1 MEWTPSQ
8 HMNTVD
14 LKAVIASWGLYAPHG
29 AEKPELRAYVSE
41 KYQEIMAERVKHTS
55 ILVQSTVVC
64 VDKSVGTDAPQ
75 ACTTYIGSDEPISTF
90 SLAGSSCA
98 ASDGDFRHVFAADDP
113 LRTPFRVLTYEAAMA
128 SASSSSSATP
138 KTARAATSSSSSAIP
153 KTAPKA
159 KSEPK
164 PEKPGRVSRDNGNI
178 YV

>member
-1 MEWTPSQ
+1 MEWMPSQ

-75 ACTTYIGSDEPISTF
+75 ACTTYIGSDEPISTM

-98 ASDGDFRHVFAADDP
+98 ASDRDFHHVFAADDP
-113 LRTPFRVLTYEAAMA
+113 LRTPFRLLTYDA
-128 SASSSSSATP
+128 
-138 KTARAATSSSSSAIP
+138 ARAAASST
-153 KTAPKA
+153 TAAKPKA
-159 KSEPK
+159 EPKQK
-164 PEKPGRVSRDNGNI
+164 PEKPGRVTRDHGTI
-178 YV
+178 HV